1 MSHEQGFQ
9 WDAPRISLITNREP
23 PTIHLLERIIVDS
36 GDRSPELSHPNME
49 SLPYILHFPSIK
61 NYTLWS
67 SIMAIK
73 NGPSKGSIFH
83 CYRTATAQHPENA
96 GEVLEGFLLSLSFLS
111 FFSLGFGPLNIA
123 LQKSC
128 LSGRAHHTGR
138 VRCRGVCITDVTN
151 AWGMA
156 QSFLESPKDLQ
167 KICFGMPF
175 WAEFLR
181 LCVSTCVWACF
192 FPVLQPSVEK
202 LEFLQGT

>member
-128 LSGRAHHTGR
+128 LRETQEEPIIREELGAGGLASPMSQTHG
-138 VRCRGVCITDVTN
+138 
-151 AWGMA
+151 AWLKV
-156 QSFLESPKDLQ
+156 FWNHQ
-167 KICFGMPF
+167 KISKKSALECHFGQ
-175 WAEFLR
+175 
-181 LCVSTCVWACF
+181 S
-192 FPVLQPSVEK
+192 S
-202 LEFLQGT
+202 